1 MKIHYEISTPS
12 PSMFTIDVRDFFGM
26 DETQMQDELFRRALE
41 HARSKVSV
49 SMVFDAHYI
58 SKIKRAHKTL
68 GN

>member
-1 MKIHYEISTPS
+1 
-12 PSMFTIDVRDFFGM
+12 MFTIDVRDFFGM
-26 DETQMQDELFRRALE
+26 DEIQMQDELFRRALE